1 MPRLSEQE
9 ARDLLGKVLALSR
22 ADACEA
28 NLNGNAAGNIR
39 YARNTVTTAGRNENM
54 TVVVQSNYGQR
65 SGTATVNEFDDES
78 LERAVR
84 RSEELAKL
92 AEVPVDSTYR
102 AAIAQLKQDRIDRA
116 IKQGAAPDDAGVTAS
131 QEPPLRD

>member
-39 YARNTVTTAGRNENM
+39 YARNTVTTAGSGGGP
-54 TVVVQSNYGQR
+54 VQLRKTLGHGHRQR
-65 SGTATVNEFDDES
+65 I
-78 LERAVR
+78 R
-84 RSEELAKL
+84 
-92 AEVPVDSTYR
+92 
-102 AAIAQLKQDRIDRA
+102 
-116 IKQGAAPDDAGVTAS
+116 
-131 QEPPLRD
+131 